1 MRRMQH
7 HQPCVGRFTQSFLN
21 HHRIVE
27 LDSVQ
32 SFISVLLTAL
42 VNLAAGDSTST
53 VFSVQSAGTYYDQL
67 SRSFPAQSYCLGARG
82 PEAGRVP
89 KSYRAPIPTTS
100 WTTES

>member
-1 MRRMQH
+1 MGTMECVWGRRTDQRINLVLPDAPH
-7 HQPCVGRFTQSFLN
+7 AASSALCGALHPSFLN
-21 HHRIVE
+21 YHRIVE

-67 SRSFPAQSYCLGARG
+67 SRSFPAQNYCLG
-82 PEAGRVP
+82 
-89 KSYRAPIPTTS
+89 
-100 WTTES
+100 